1 MKKRIEIE
9 IKNDGTILAETI
21 GIKGRKCIDYIELL
35 EEILEAEA
43 VDSDFKP
50 EYYEKETIRDTTM
63 TKQNIKKEY

>member
-9 IKNDGTILAETI
+9 IKNDGTISAETL
-21 GIKGRKCIDYIELL
+21 GINGKKCIDYIEIL

-50 EYYEKETIRDTTM
+50 EYYEKETLKDTTIA
-63 TKQNIKKEY
+63 KQTIKKEY